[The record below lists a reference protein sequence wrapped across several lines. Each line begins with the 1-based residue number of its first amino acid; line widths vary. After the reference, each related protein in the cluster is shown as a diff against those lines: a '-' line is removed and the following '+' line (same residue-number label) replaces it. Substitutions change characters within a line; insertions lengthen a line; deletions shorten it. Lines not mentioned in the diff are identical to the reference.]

1 MKKTLFKLLFLAVI
15 PVTFFLVK
23 GSTSASSVYYCDYYS
38 NIKIVEEALEEEEV
52 IIEYEEGVFSWYG
65 EFFHGRKMA
74 NGKIFDMY
82 NENVIAHKTLAFGT
96 TVEVFN
102 PHNNTVL
109 LAVVED
115 RGPYIAG
122 RDFDLSY
129 AGAKKLDIVNEG
141 VAKLQFRVIE

>member
-1 MKKTLFKLLFLAVI
+1 MFLIII
-15 PVTFFLVK
+15 PITFFVVRNSL
-23 GSTSASSVYYCDYYS
+23 SASSTYYCDYYS
-38 NIKIVEEALEEEEV
+38 NINIVED
-52 IIEYEEGVFSWYG
+52 EYLILYDEGVFSWYG

-96 TVEVFN
+96 VVEVFN
-102 PHNNTVL
+102 PHNNIVL

-129 AGAKKLDIVNEG
+129 AGAKKLGIVEEG

>member
-1 MKKTLFKLLFLAVI
+1 MKKNLIKLMFLIII
-15 PVTFFLVK
+15 PITFFVVRNSL
-23 GSTSASSVYYCDYYS
+23 SASSTYYCDYYS
-38 NIKIVEEALEEEEV
+38 NINIVED
-52 IIEYEEGVFSWYG
+52 EYLILYDEGVFSWYG

-96 TVEVFN
+96 VVEVFN
-102 PHNNTVL
+102 PHNNIVL

-129 AGAKKLDIVNEG
+129 AGAKKLGIVEEG

>member
-1 MKKTLFKLLFLAVI
+1 VF
-15 PVTFFLVK
+15 
-23 GSTSASSVYYCDYYS
+23 
-38 NIKIVEEALEEEEV
+38 
-52 IIEYEEGVFSWYG
+52 FSWYG

-96 TVEVFN
+96 IVEVFN
-102 PHNNTVL
+102 PKNNIII

-129 AGAKKLDIVNEG
+129 AGAKKLDIIDEG